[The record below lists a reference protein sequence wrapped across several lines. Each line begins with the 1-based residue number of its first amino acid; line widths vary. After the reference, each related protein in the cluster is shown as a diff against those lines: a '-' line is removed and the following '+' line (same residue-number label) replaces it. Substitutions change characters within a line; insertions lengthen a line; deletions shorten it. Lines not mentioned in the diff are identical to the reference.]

1 MQETFKNVV
10 GTLIVNQED
19 RRLKSFLQAE
29 EQLDSASAHSLREA
43 QSQAIRGNTV
53 KYFVCQN
60 VDYNLIN
67 SVQ

>member
-10 GTLIVNQED
+10 GTFLVNQEIEIV
-19 RRLKSFLQAE
+19 ST
-29 EQLDSASAHSLREA
+29 A

-53 KYFVCQN
+53 KYSVCQN